1 MMWSKDWK
9 YVISNNNIAYI
20 WYDIP
25 YSFLQQRSKHEQIE
39 QLKLQDKPN
48 IDPVSNAIANKNRQ
62 SSGSK

>member
-1 MMWSKDWK
+1 MWSKDWK
-9 YVISNNNIAYI
+9 CVISNSSIAYK

-25 YSFLQQRSKHEQIE
+25 YLFLQQRSQQEQFE

-48 IDPVSNAIANKNRQ
+48 IDPVSNAIATKKYQ